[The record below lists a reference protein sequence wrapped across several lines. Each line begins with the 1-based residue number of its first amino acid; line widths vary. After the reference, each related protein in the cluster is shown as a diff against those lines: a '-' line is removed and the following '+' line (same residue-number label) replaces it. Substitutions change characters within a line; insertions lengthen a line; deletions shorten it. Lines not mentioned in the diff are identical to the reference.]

1 MIKFDK
7 MKIISNIKYIRD
19 INNEKFIV
27 NTKNNQVIYYKY
39 QQQKP
44 FSLII
49 MADYQHEELV
59 LEFTGKI
66 LLEKYPQLINKDTI
80 KECLYNINHLG
91 VCIIDV
97 ESIINDSYVTKC
109 DVTKDI
115 AIADIKTIN
124 SIIRTNISNN
134 QKWIVKGYKGGLVI
148 EKVVS
153 TTRYKERLIIYNK
166 AKEMQG
172 ASNSNFL
179 SAVSN
184 QDNILS
190 YFQGK
195 VRFELNIN
203 TMSQIRNLLNISS
216 NDLRIVLSAKANPIL
231 TVIDE
236 AITPNK
242 PQHIHTYRKQ
252 TIREYEHELL
262 LKSCHYDI
270 VKVEAVI
277 RSLSSS
283 NTSIKR
289 VMQPYKDLLNQLQ
302 SSKVECLN
310 IRDLVA

>member
-7 MKIISNIKYIRD
+7 MKIISNIKYVRD
-19 INNEKFIV
+19 INHEKFIV
-27 NTKNNQVIYYKY
+27 NIKNNQVIYYKY

-49 MADYQHEELV
+49 MADYQHKELV

-80 KECLYNINHLG
+80 RECLYNINHLG

-97 ESIINDSYVTKC
+97 EAIINDSYVTKC

-115 AIADIKTIN
+115 ETGDIKTIIS
-124 SIIRTNISNN
+124 SIRPNISNN
-134 QKWIVKGYKGGLVI
+134 QKWIVKGYKGGLTI

-153 TTRYKERLIIYNK
+153 TTRYKERLVIYDK

-179 SAVSN
+179 NAISN
-184 QDNILS
+184 RDDILS
-190 YFQGK
+190 YFQRK
-195 VRFELNIN
+195 ARFELNIN
-203 TMSQIRNLLNISS
+203 TKAQIRSLLNIPS
-216 NDLRIVLSAKANPIL
+216 NDLRIVLSAKTNPIL

-236 AITPNK
+236 AIIPYK
-242 PQHIHTYRKQ
+242 PQHRYTYRKQ
-252 TIREYEHELL
+252 TLREYERELL
-262 LKSCHYDI
+262 LKSCHYNI
-270 VKVEAVI
+270 VKVEAVV

-289 VMQPYKDLLNQLQ
+289 IMQPYKDLLNRLQ
-302 SSKVECLN
+302 SSKVEGLN